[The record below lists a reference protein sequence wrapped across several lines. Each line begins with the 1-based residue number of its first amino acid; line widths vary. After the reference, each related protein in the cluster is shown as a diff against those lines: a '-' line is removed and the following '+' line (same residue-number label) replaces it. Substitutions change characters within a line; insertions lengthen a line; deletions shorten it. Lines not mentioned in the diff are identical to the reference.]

1 MSAVPT
7 DWKIMDIMENPTKKN
22 RVLEWGE
29 LTKLLGPVVFSF
41 STS

>member
-1 MSAVPT
+1 MSANNRL
-7 DWKIMDIMENPTKKN
+7 ENHGYHGKSDEKN